1 MAEILSVDTCFLIDL
16 EREQRKRIAGPAHS
30 FLKEHPDAE
39 FRLSAVAF
47 GEFAAGFN
55 RPDHPRLELIRAGY
69 EFMPADEETALSYAK
84 LYRDLRE
91 RSCLIGANDLW
102 IAAHALRHD
111 LPLVTR
117 NLAEFERVP
126 GLRVMTY

>member
-1 MAEILSVDTCFLIDL
+1 MTL
-16 EREQRKRIAGPAHS
+16 
-30 FLKEHPDAE
+30 
-39 FRLSAVAF
+39 RLWTLL
-47 GEFAAGFN
+47 N
-55 RPDHPRLELIRAGY
+55 TTRMQY